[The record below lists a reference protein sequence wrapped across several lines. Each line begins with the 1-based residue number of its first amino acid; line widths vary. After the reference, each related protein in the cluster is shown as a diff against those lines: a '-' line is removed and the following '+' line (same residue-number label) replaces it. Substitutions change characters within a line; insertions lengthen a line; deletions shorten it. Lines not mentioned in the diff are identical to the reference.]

1 MSLIHSNFAFLNK
14 PWWRPG
20 YDDRAPHYFI
30 SNIERL
36 QQAISTSINNE
47 DELFWRGF
55 MELHRERYLIEC
67 ISAEGDVE
75 LDVIKQLL
83 KKSWFKNNFWPSRSS
98 HLAKKVQNFHNAIN
112 DIFPYIFF
120 PNLPMD
126 CFTPL
131 LAQHLHQQ
139 IGNGEQNRR
148 AIPVMSRKIWEKGIG
163 VR

>member
-67 ISAEGDVE
+67 ISAEGDNNF
-75 LDVIKQLL
+75 
-83 KKSWFKNNFWPSRSS
+83 SKNNFWTYIT
-98 HLAKKVQNFHNAIN
+98 LAKKVQNFHNAIN